1 MGGRRAELALPR
13 YGLGFFSLPH
23 RHGGMIDGLS
33 SGLISRKHFENNY
46 CYYYLDL
53 SRMLP
58 VEESVPKSISVLG
71 QNQSLKA
78 LDLGIKSPRRPY
90 LSGRGRSKALG
101 QTELVST
108 VSEEQWFA
116 PLLGARTAV
125 VLYA

>member
-1 MGGRRAELALPR
+1 MDHPKGVPRVMVSGQIEPDKWPLDELARPCGPMTSVPSVR
-13 YGLGFFSLPH
+13 RGRVSF
-23 RHGGMIDGLS
+23 DGLKQIANRPS
-33 SGLISRKHFENNY
+33 LIF
-46 CYYYLDL
+46 
-53 SRMLP
+53 
-58 VEESVPKSISVLG
+58 
-71 QNQSLKA
+71 KA

-125 VLYA
+125 VLHRRRNN